1 MEFNIQSMMEK
12 SLKTYT
18 ETVVQNAT
26 KYLSSEYGFVDNN
39 NVKDFNN
46 VKDLPTIPF
55 PFTGTIKSDW
65 CGAMKQNYGL
75 YSQCTSP
82 KTKDSDLCKTCK
94 NQEDKKGQTT
104 HGYIQNRVEGIQ
116 GKKVSIYSMVLKK
129 MGITQE
135 DAMAEAAKYGITLT
149 AEEFKVPE
157 KTRGRPKKEVETKPK
172 EVAARGRP
180 KKEKK
185 VVSANTADNL
195 IASLVAQAQL
205 LKPKA

>member
-1 MEFNIQSMMEK
+1 
-12 SLKTYT
+12 
-18 ETVVQNAT
+18 
-26 KYLSSEYGFVDNN
+26 
-39 NVKDFNN
+39 
-46 VKDLPTIPF
+46 
-55 PFTGTIKSDW
+55 
-65 CGAMKQNYGL
+65 
-75 YSQCTSP
+75 
-82 KTKDSDLCKTCK
+82 
-94 NQEDKKGQTT
+94 
-104 HGYIQNRVEGIQ
+104 
-116 GKKVSIYSMVLKK
+116 MVLKK